1 MTDVGK
7 ASPSG
12 KALLKTG
19 GRRNEPQPQKIA
31 LATGNDAGGTS
42 GLLPLDAKAFE
53 KYCRTSTNNKPTR
66 VASGSKW

>member
-19 GRRNEPQPQKIA
+19 VRRNEPQPQKIA

-42 GLLPLDAKAFE
+42 GLLPLDAKA
-53 KYCRTSTNNKPTR
+53 
-66 VASGSKW
+66 